1 MVGLELYPCCRLNLH
16 MLEFRCGWVGVVS
29 VLQAEA
35 SYVGISVWL
44 DWNGIRVAG

>member
-1 MVGLELYPCCRLNLH
+1 

-35 SYVGISVWL
+35 CKTGL
-44 DWNGIRVAG
+44 RKERRGGGREGGRNEGREGGRKE